1 MPIVKRCLTRK
12 EMVPVRYSY
21 NKLRG
26 RIIEK
31 YKTQERF
38 AKSLGISKNSLS
50 LKMNGK
56 TSFSQ
61 EDVKKWCGM
70 LDIKTEEI
78 GEYFFA

>member
-1 MPIVKRCLTRK
+1 MPYT
-12 EMVPVRYSY
+12 Y

-31 YKTQERF
+31 FGTQEEF
-38 AKSLGISKNSLS
+38 ARKIGISKNSLS

-61 EDVKKWCGM
+61 NDIIKWSE
-70 LDIKTEEI
+70 LLEIDANEI
-78 GEYFFA
+78 GQYFFA

>member
-1 MPIVKRCLTRK
+1 MGYT
-12 EMVPVRYSY
+12 Y

-31 YKTQERF
+31 YGTQEKF
-38 AKSLGISKNSLS
+38 ARELGVSKNSLS

-61 EDVKKWCGM
+61 DDVKRWCELLSIKM
-70 LDIKTEEI
+70 DDI
-78 GEYFFA
+78 GDYFFT

>member
-1 MPIVKRCLTRK
+1 MPY
-12 EMVPVRYSY
+12 PY

-31 YKTQERF
+31 FATQEEF
-38 AKSLGISKNSLS
+38 ARKIGISKNSLS

-61 EDVKKWCGM
+61 NDIIKWSE
-70 LDIKTEEI
+70 LLEIDANEI
-78 GEYFFA
+78 GQYFFA